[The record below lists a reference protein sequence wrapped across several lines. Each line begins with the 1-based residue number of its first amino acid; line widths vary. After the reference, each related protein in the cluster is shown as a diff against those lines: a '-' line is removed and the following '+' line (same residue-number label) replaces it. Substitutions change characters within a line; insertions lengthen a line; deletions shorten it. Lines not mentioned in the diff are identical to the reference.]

1 MQAEILQNSQKNT
14 CARVSF
20 LTKLQAE
27 AWNFIKKETLA
38 QVFSREFCENSEN
51 TFFTEHL
58 RATVSAYTQKG
69 IQKLFLKVLQFC
81 SKTCAFGR
89 FEVCPWTSHEGSLH
103 ATFFSK
109 YTELL
114 QLKNIF
120 KIFWNYFWNI
130 LEINFFKSKN
140 QSLFKKRGCFL
151 KLANI
156 DNNNL
161 MGLLT
166 VAGGSLLLSQE
177 HIKEKRNKEESSD
190 KKER

>member
-1 MQAEILQNSQKNT
+1 MN
-14 CARVSF
+14 
-20 LTKLQAE
+20 
-27 AWNFIKKETLA
+27 
-38 QVFSREFCENSEN
+38 
-51 TFFTEHL
+51 
-58 RATVSAYTQKG
+58 G
-69 IQKLFLKVLQFC
+69 I
-81 SKTCAFGR
+81 AFGR

-109 YTELL
+109 YAELL

-120 KIFWNYFWNI
+120 RIFWNYFGNI
-130 LEINFFKSKN
+130 LEINFFKNKN
-140 QSLFKKRGCFL
+140 RGCFL
-151 KLANI
+151 KLADI